1 MLRLGVIG
9 LSPGNGH
16 PYSWSAIFNGYEHA
30 PMESCGFPVIPRYL
44 EKQSFPKDQIAGA
57 RVTHVWA
64 QERDRAKHIARAT
77 RIGIVVN
84 HYEDMIGA
92 VDAVLL
98 ARDDAQRHLEFA
110 LPFLKAGLPIYVD
123 KPLALSLTDAWKMLR
138 AQQYAGQLFTC
149 SALRYARE
157 FQLSDADCLALGEI
171 RQIHATTPKDWDK
184 YAVHVIE
191 PALLL
196 AKDRGSIVRTQKWCA
211 YDSTTLAACYAH
223 EFQLLVTAAGS
234 SSAPLSLRVVGEKDW
249 KDLHFRDSF
258 SAFRSALREFVKG
271 VRAREPR
278 IHPDFTLEVIELIE
292 AGRTP

>member
-1 MLRLGVIG
+1 MLRLGIIG

-44 EKQSFPKDQIAGA
+44 EKQSFPRDQITGA

-64 QERDRAKHIARAT
+64 QDQGLAKHIASAT
-77 RIGIVVN
+77 RIEAVVD
-84 HYEDMIGA
+84 HYEDMIGC

-123 KPLALSLTDAWKMLR
+123 KPLALSLSEARQMQS

-157 FQLSDADCLALGEI
+157 FQLSDADRVALGDI

-196 AKDRGSIVRTQKWCA
+196 AKGRGSIIRTQIWHA
-211 YDSTTLAACYAH
+211 YDSTTLAACFAH
-223 EFQLLVTAAGS
+223 DFQLLVTAVGS

-249 KDLHFRDSF
+249 KDLHFQDSF
-258 SAFRSALREFVKG
+258 SAFRSALGEFVEG